1 MAELKG
7 AAVGT
12 VGIRDLALAAA
23 FTSTSLRDRWSEP
36 DEEDPRELMTL
47 AEREREKITVC
58 VNKNTF
64 LLPYIKSL

>member
-1 MAELKG
+1 MAVLKG

-23 FTSTSLRDRWSEP
+23 FTSTSLRDRWREP
-36 DEEDPRELMTL
+36 DEEDPRELTTL
-47 AEREREKITVC
+47 AERERE
-58 VNKNTF
+58 NKNTSINFF

>member
-1 MAELKG
+1 MAVLKG

-47 AEREREKITVC
+47 AERERE
-58 VNKNTF
+58 NKNTSINFF